1 MSKKHQYQAIITWTG
16 NSGTGTSSY
25 TGYQRSHEISIEN
38 KVVIEASS
46 DKAFRGD
53 GTRHNP
59 EDLFLSSI
67 ASCHM
72 LWYLHLC
79 ADHNIIVDAY
89 TDRAA
94 GTMETTEDGSG
105 KFVNITLH
113 PEVTVTEEHMAELA
127 VSLHHKA
134 HEMCFL
140 ANSVNF
146 EILVAPLIKIK

>member
-1 MSKKHQYQAIITWTG
+1 MSKKHQYQALIEWTG

-25 TGYQRSHEISIEN
+25 TGYQRSHNIIIEN
-38 KVVIEASS
+38 KVAIEASS
-46 DKAFRGD
+46 DKAFRGE
-53 GTRHNP
+53 GNKHNP
-59 EDLFLSSI
+59 EDLFLSSV
-67 ASCHM
+67 AGCHM

-89 TDRAA
+89 TDRAS
-94 GTMETTEDGSG
+94 GTMETTDDGSG

-113 PEVTVTEEHMAELA
+113 PEVTVMKEEMTALA
-127 VSLHHKA
+127 LSLHHTA

-146 EILVAPLIKIK
+146 EILVKPVIKIK

>member
-1 MSKKHQYQAIITWTG
+1 MSKKHQYQALIEWTG

-25 TGYQRSHEISIEN
+25 TGYQRSHNIIIEN
-38 KVVIEASS
+38 KVAIEASS

-53 GTRHNP
+53 GNKHNP
-59 EDLFLSSI
+59 EDLFLSSV
-67 ASCHM
+67 AGCHM

-89 TDRAA
+89 TDRAS
-94 GTMETTEDGSG
+94 GTMETTDDGSG

-113 PEVTVTEEHMAELA
+113 PEVTVMTEEMTALA
-127 VSLHHKA
+127 LSLHHTA

-146 EILVAPLIKIK
+146 EILVEPVIKIK